1 MGQGYSAVTLP
12 SGLNPTD
19 NSEIADLIVEK
30 SLGGARFLRTARA
43 RHQSGIVVVKIC
55 TKANQAVSFRD
66 YAKKLREQRQS
77 LRGIPNVLAYQRIR
91 ESNTLGVL
99 VRQFIHNSLYDRIS
113 IRPFLEGIEKKWIA
127 FQLLCAVRDCHSRGV
142 FHGDIKSENVLI
154 TSWGW
159 VYLTDF
165 ASAYK
170 PVYLPEDNPA
180 DFSFYYDTSARRTC
194 YLAPERF
201 TTPGEQPREGTV
213 VQWNMDMFSV
223 GCVLAELFTEVPTF
237 TLSQLFRYRK
247 GEYDPTL
254 QLLSKVDDENIRN
267 LITSMLRLDPGERW
281 HAQDYLDEYK
291 GKAFPLYFYNHLH
304 TLMEEIT
311 DPTSGRSVAASNE
324 VNNGVAD
331 DRIDMIYQDYER
343 LSVSLGHGFA
353 HTRQSTSKLTGP
365 DFGELFPLQV
375 DLPNSRHAAQA
386 FKPNNVD
393 NGTFIL
399 LNVVTASIRSAA
411 RSASKIKGCEL
422 LLAFAETLPDEAK
435 LDRVLPYVIALL
447 EDNNE
452 TVLVAALRTMTQL
465 LALVRVVSPVNTL
478 LFPQYIFPKLQIFI
492 KTDGFIHNPLV
503 RATYAASLAS
513 LAQTASRFLDIMQAL
528 RADGALPS
536 HTQGADADADDYA
549 AYHDAYDST
558 RFDILDQFEAQTKVF
573 LTDTDNSV
581 RRAFLTSVSSLCVFF
596 GEVRASDVLLTHLN
610 TYLNDPD
617 WLLKCAVF
625 RTMIGVAVYIGGPSL
640 EEFILPLMLQAL
652 TDPQEFVVE
661 QALRSMGTMAEM
673 GLLQRAKI
681 WELIDVVA
689 RFLVHPN
696 LWIKEA
702 AAHFVSAATTYLSS
716 ADIRILSA
724 PLVHPYLKVPI
735 NTLGETDLLDA
746 LNKPVSRPVLDMA
759 LQWAGKAE
767 KGIFWKPAKESR
779 QLFHRSVNQMPP
791 RSSVA
796 DLGPKSLARAP
807 KTVEDESWLGL
818 LRSAGMRPEDEMK
831 ILALRE
837 YLWRTAQRMKR
848 DDASDS
854 YSIYDQIV
862 SLSKLNITAQTIIFE
877 KDFQAYEKRAEAQ
890 DQTIA
895 EALREAS
902 SPVITADA
910 KTDNGASH
918 VNTTNTTMGPRL
930 ELPEAI
936 QGSAHPLGDTTIAA
950 SLSSS
955 PASIA
960 GPLAKDGS
968 RAPRYK
974 ASATGLFAASRGG
987 PNKAQPDVATDDQTA
1002 VGHLDVPSNP
1012 ATRRSSPGPGSG
1024 DANPDQASRN
1034 PPVHNY
1040 TGSDPTVIRLLDA
1053 VYVERYPLD
1062 IAEFGPLVQYRP
1074 GSISTSSTQTTA
1086 SPWRPNGNLVAILGE
1101 HTAKITSVLPAPDH
1115 SFFLTASEDGSIK
1128 VWDAARLE
1136 RNVTHRSRQT
1146 YRLAPGVRVTSLCFI
1161 QATYSFICTGSD
1173 GSVHAV
1179 KVEASETNSGVKYGK
1194 LRAVREWHI
1203 PAKFGVA
1210 EYATCSDHFRG
1221 EAGSTLVLATNLGR
1235 ILVLDLKYM
1244 SITYEMRVAA
1254 SHGEPTAFCV
1264 GRKHDWLLVGT
1275 SHGVLELWDLRFQL
1289 LLKTVAFASAEPIT
1303 RLNLHP
1309 SRNSSRRN
1317 KFCVTGGTGR
1327 GEVSIWDV
1335 EKFICN
1341 NVYRIASSDNRDRVW
1356 LEDYELRSMDDDKD
1370 KPNSLLNRVTSAA
1383 SRDNS
1388 HNNHTAMVSSIG
1400 IQLPSKDR
1408 DRDHAFIITGGPD
1421 NKVRFWDCERVE
1433 SCCLVNGGTPNEKP
1447 NYTLSHSGQRGLDLA
1462 IFTEKAADDD
1472 RALGGAVESNKI
1484 SPASRRSGKE
1494 STALPQ
1500 SVPPKPTSRY
1510 ETIRLSAMNLLSGHL
1525 DTVTDV
1531 AVLER
1536 PFGMVLSA
1544 DRSGRVFVY
1553 Q

>member
-1 MGQGYSAVTLP
+1 MGQGYSSVALP
-12 SGLNPTD
+12 SGLQPAE
-19 NSEIADLIVEK
+19 NSEIADLVVEK
-30 SLGGARFLRTARA
+30 QLGGARFLRTARA

-55 TKANQAVSFRD
+55 NKANQTVSFKE
-66 YAKKLREQRQS
+66 YARKLREQRQA
-77 LRGIPNVLAYQRIR
+77 LRGIPNVLTYQRIR
-91 ESNTLGVL
+91 ESNTIGVL

-170 PVYLPEDNPA
+170 PAYLPEDNPA

-213 VQWNMDMFSV
+213 VQWNMDIFSV

-247 GEYDPTL
+247 GEYDPTV
-254 QLLSKVDDENIRN
+254 QLLSKVDDDNIRS

-311 DPTSGRSVAASNE
+311 DPTSGRAITTAPE
-324 VNNGVAD
+324 ANNGIAD
-331 DRIDMIYQDYER
+331 DRIDMIYHDYEK
-343 LSVSLGHGFA
+343 LSVSLGYETAQPQHKA
-353 HTRQSTSKLTGP
+353 SRLASH

-375 DLPNSRHAAQA
+375 DLPNSRHAAA
-386 FKPNNVD
+386 SLKPNNID

-399 LNVVTASIRSAA
+399 LNVVTASMRSAA
-411 RSASKIKGCEL
+411 RSTSKTRGCEL
-422 LLAFAETLPDEAK
+422 LLAFAEMLPDEAK

-447 EDNNE
+447 EDDNE
-452 TVLVAALRTMTQL
+452 MVLVAALRTMTQL
-465 LALVRVVSPVNTL
+465 LALVKVVSPVNTL

-492 KTDGFIHNPLV
+492 KTDGFVHNPLV

-536 HTQGADADADDYA
+536 HTQGADADTDDYA

-558 RFDILDQFEAQTKVF
+558 RFDVLDQFEAQTKVF
-573 LTDTDNSV
+573 LTDTNNSV
-581 RRAFLTSVSSLCVFF
+581 RRAFLTSVPSLCVFF

-661 QALRSMGTMAEM
+661 QALRSMGTMAEI
-673 GLLQRAKI
+673 GLLQRTKI

-702 AAHFVSAATTYLSS
+702 AAHFVSAATTYLSA
-716 ADIRILSA
+716 ADVRILTA
-724 PLVHPYLKVPI
+724 PLVHPYLKMPI
-735 NTLGETDLLDA
+735 HSLSETDLLDA

-759 LQWAGKAE
+759 LQWAAKAE

-779 QLFHRSVNQMPP
+779 QMNHRSVTQMPP

-796 DLGPKSLARAP
+796 DLGPKALARAP

-818 LRSAGMRPEDEMK
+818 LRSAGMRQEDEMK

-837 YLWRTAQRMKR
+837 HLWRTAQRMKR
-848 DDASDS
+848 DEVNDS
-854 YSIYDQIV
+854 FSIYDQVI
-862 SLSKLNITAQTIIFE
+862 SLSKLNITAQTVVFE
-877 KDFQAYEKRAEAQ
+877 QDFRVYEQRMEAQ

-895 EALREAS
+895 EALRDAS
-902 SPVITADA
+902 T
-910 KTDNGASH
+910 
-918 VNTTNTTMGPRL
+918 
-930 ELPEAI
+930 
-936 QGSAHPLGDTTIAA
+936 
-950 SLSSS
+950 
-955 PASIA
+955 
-960 GPLAKDGS
+960 
-968 RAPRYK
+968 
-974 ASATGLFAASRGG
+974 SATGLLAASEGG
-987 PNKAQPDVATDDQTA
+987 LGKARPDVATDGQTA
-1002 VGHLDVPSNP
+1002 VGHLNLPSNLG
-1012 ATRRSSPGPGSG
+1012 TRRPSPSP
-1024 DANPDQASRN
+1024 ASRT
-1034 PPVHNY
+1034 PSDQGQPQQAVHNY
-1040 TGSDPTVIRLLDA
+1040 SGSDPTVMKLLDA
-1053 VYVERYPLD
+1053 VYLDRYPLD

-1074 GSISTSSTQTTA
+1074 GSIVKSNPQTPSA
-1086 SPWRPNGNLVAILGE
+1086 VWRPLGSVVAVLGE
-1101 HTAKITSVLPAPDH
+1101 HTAKITRILPAPDH
-1115 SFFLTASEDGSIK
+1115 SFFLTASDDGSIK

-1146 YRLAPGVRVTSLCFI
+1146 YRLAPGVRITSLCFI
-1161 QATYSFICTGSD
+1161 QATYSFVCTGSD

-1179 KVEASETNSGVKYGK
+1179 KVDASESNSGIKYGK

-1203 PAKFGVA
+1203 PSRGGVVEFA
-1210 EYATCSDHFRG
+1210 VWSDHFRG

-1235 ILVLDLKYM
+1235 ILVIDLKYM

-1254 SHGEPTAFCV
+1254 SHGEPTAFCI

-1289 LLKTVAFASAEPIT
+1289 LLKSLAFASAEPIT
-1303 RLNLHP
+1303 RLELHP

-1317 KFCVTGGTGR
+1317 KFCVTGGTSR

-1335 EKFICN
+1335 EKLICN
-1341 NVYRIASSDNRDRVW
+1341 NVYRIAPSDVRDRLQ

-1370 KPNSLLNRVTSAA
+1370 KPNSLLARVTSASA
-1383 SRDNS
+1383 RDHSLHS
-1388 HNNHTAMVSSIG
+1388 HAAMVSSIG

-1408 DRDHAFIITGGPD
+1408 ERDNAFIVTGGPD
-1421 NKVRFWDCERVE
+1421 GKVRFWDCERVE
-1433 SCCLVNGGTPNEKP
+1433 NCGLVNGGGRGSPPPDEKKP
-1447 NYTLSHSGQRGLDLA
+1447 VYTLSHPAQRGLDLT
-1462 IFTEKAADDD
+1462 IFTEKAADDA
-1472 RALGGAVESNKI
+1472 RTLGGAIESNRI
-1484 SPASRRSGKE
+1484 GPASPPASRRTQQKGDAAGA
-1494 STALPQ
+1494 TANA
-1500 SVPPKPTSRY
+1500 PPRPASRY
-1510 ETIRLSAMNLLSGHL
+1510 ETIRLSAQNLLAGHL
-1525 DTVTDV
+1525 DTITDV